1 MSKIKVNEI
10 ESSSTNVKLAAKG
23 TGVVKVKGAGGSDGT
38 LKLNSGTHSVKIKS
52 PAHSAGQSYT
62 MILPDNN
69 IETGKF
75 LKVKSVTGSGNNAT
89 GQLEYATIT
98 EPDRANLNASGVTSG
113 TIPSARFT
121 PIPATV
127 SALELV
133 SVSTVGSTDV
143 AKIDITGFLPQT
155 RYLLIA
161 KRLIGASPTQ
171 NYFRFKAYY
180 NSSGYDQAL
189 LQAGVAQ
196 YSPTSTSTH
205 THVGARYTY
214 QSEILLRT
222 ASSGYVWNKTMGFM
236 CEINN
241 SQVPSFFIRNIWCG
255 NSNLSSGPYNFQ
267 EYYGGA
273 QYDYNG
279 SISKIELKPYQSYQN
294 FTQGTTVLLYKYNA

>member
-10 ESSSTNVKLAAKG
+10 ESSSTNVKLTAKG
-23 TGVVKVKGAGGSDGT
+23 TGVVKIKGAGGSDGT

-89 GQLEYATIT
+89 GQLEYATIS

-113 TIPSARFT
+113 NIPSARFT

-143 AKIDITGFLPQT
+143 AKIDITGFLPQNK
-155 RYLLIA
+155 YLLIG
-161 KRLIGASPTQ
+161 KRLKGASATQ
-171 NYFRFKAYY
+171 NYFRFKPYY
-180 NSSGYDQAL
+180 TDSYGNESSL
-189 LQAGVAQ
+189 LQAGVIQ
-196 YSPTSTSTH
+196 YSPTSGAT
-205 THVGARYTY
+205 THVGERITY
-214 QSEILLRT
+214 NAEVKLRT
-222 ASSGYVWNKTMGFM
+222 ASTGYPWNQTMGFM

-241 SQVPSFFIRNIWCG
+241 TQVPSFFIRTIWCG
-255 NSNLSSGPYNFQ
+255 NVNLTSGPYNFQ

-279 SISKIELKPYQSYQN
+279 SISKIEFKPYQSYHN
-294 FTQGTTVLLYKYNA
+294 FTQGTTMLLYKYNV